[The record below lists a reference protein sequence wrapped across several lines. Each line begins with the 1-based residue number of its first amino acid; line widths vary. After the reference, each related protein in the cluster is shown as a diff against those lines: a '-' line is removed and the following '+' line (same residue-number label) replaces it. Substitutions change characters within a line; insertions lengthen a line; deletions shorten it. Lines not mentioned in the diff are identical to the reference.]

1 MVPRSL
7 AQTSRVDRQPVS
19 GTHSVFAPS
28 KASVWGNCF
37 GAIAL
42 LLAAKLPD
50 EAPNIHAASGT
61 LTHKIAEEIL
71 GNGTAGPYYEGT
83 KHTVEGF
90 EFTIDSERIDRAVK
104 YVEAVL
110 ARGGVQFYEQKM
122 ASLPW
127 PGTGD
132 AVIAR
137 LEEHALEAHDLKDG
151 NGIIYA
157 KDNEQLIC
165 YLLLAWKEFDYLDDF
180 QIFRGFIHQPKKGH
194 TDWVEYT
201 KAEMLEWLD
210 KLTRAYRR
218 GSDLIG
224 ETPNKI
230 KAALTA
236 GPHCEKGW
244 CRMRGNC
251 PVRNASM
258 TAQIPDLTV
267 IPARVTD
274 DQIGELL
281 SRRARVEAWFNDLFA
296 EALNRAKIAGV
307 STVPGFKLATGK
319 QGPRKWVDET
329 TAGDAMYDVL
339 LADAYERSLIS
350 PTTAER
356 KLKKTHPEL
365 WSQLQSNISR
375 SEGQTTLVPD
385 ADPRAPV
392 RLDLPEFENV
402 TGSDLL

>member
-1 MVPRSL
+1 M
-7 AQTSRVDRQPVS
+7 S
-19 GTHSVFAPS
+19 GTHSIFSPS
-28 KASVWGNCF
+28 KSSVWGNCF

-61 LTHKIAEEIL
+61 LTHRMAEMFFRVEAN
-71 GNGTAGPYYEGT
+71 GNDGADIYEAASYDVGT

-90 EFTIDSERIDRAVK
+90 EFTIDDDRMARADN

-110 ARGGVQFYEQKM
+110 KRGGVQFYEQKM
-122 ASLPW
+122 GSLPW

-151 NGIIYA
+151 NGIVYA

-251 PVRNASM
+251 PVRNAAQVS
-258 TAQIPDLTV
+258 QIPDLTV
-267 IPARVTD
+267 RPTAVSDTE
-274 DQIGELL
+274 IGELL
-281 SRRARVEAWFNDLFA
+281 SRRAAVEAWFNDLFA

-307 STVPGFKLATGK
+307 STVRGWKLATGK

-329 TAGDAMYDVL
+329 TAGDAMYEVL
-339 LADAYERSLIS
+339 LADAYERSIIS
-350 PTTAER
+350 PTTAEK
-356 KLKKTHPEL
+356 KLKKASPET
-365 WSQLQSNISR
+365 WAALQSNISR
-375 SEGQTTLVPD
+375 SEGQITLVPD
-385 ADPRAPV
+385 TDPRAPLALNV
-392 RLDLPEFENV
+392 PEFTNV
-402 TGSDLL
+402 LLTGDDLL

>member
-1 MVPRSL
+1 M
-7 AQTSRVDRQPVS
+7 S

-37 GAIAL
+37 GAIAFL
-42 LLAAKLPD
+42 EAAKLPP
-50 EAPNIHAASGT
+50 EVPTIHNTSGT

-110 ARGGVQFYEQKM
+110 KRGGIQFYEQKM

-132 AVIAR
+132 AVVAL
-137 LEEHALEAHDLKDG
+137 LEEKTLEAHDLKDG

-165 YLLLAWKEFDYLDDF
+165 YLLLAWKDFDYLGDF
-180 QIFRGFIHQPKKGH
+180 ETFRGFIHQPKKNWADSV
-194 TDWVEYT
+194 TYT

-210 KLTRAYRR
+210 KLTRAYRL

-251 PVRNASM
+251 PVRNAAQVS
-258 TAQIPDLTV
+258 QIPDMTV
-267 IPARVTD
+267 RPTAVSDTE
-274 DQIGELL
+274 IGELL
-281 SRRARVEAWFNDLFA
+281 SRRAAVEAWFNDLFA

-307 STVPGFKLATGK
+307 STVRGWKLATGK
-319 QGPRKWVDET
+319 QGPRQWVNKEA
-329 TAGDAMYDVL
+329 AGDAMYEEIT
-339 LADAYERSLIS
+339 ADAYERTVIS
-350 PTTAER
+350 PTTAEK
-356 KLKKTHPEL
+356 KLKKAHPEL
-365 WSQLQSNISR
+365 WAALQSNISR
-375 SEGQTTLVPD
+375 SEGQITLVPD
-385 ADPRAPV
+385 TDPRAPLA
-392 RLDLPEFENV
+392 LDVPEFENV
-402 TGSDLL
+402 YATGADLL